1 MHHVA
6 AAAAQNAQQDGGRK
20 RPEPVRGCALQRGTL
35 CAVRG
40 AARIAR
46 CGAALERR
54 SGRLHCIAWP
64 HLAVGDRQ
72 HVQEHDDAAEP
83 PDMRSGGDGGRKPQ
97 L

>member
-1 MHHVA
+1 MPLARIACAVA
-6 AAAAQNAQQDGGRK
+6 CVCV
-20 RPEPVRGCALQRGTL
+20 P
-35 CAVRG
+35 CAVRRASRVVVRHSSG
-40 AARIAR
+40 GVGDCIA
-46 CGAALERR
+46 
-54 SGRLHCIAWP
+54 LHCIAWP